1 MKCSARRGP
10 DPPWRRLMRAP
21 EVSIRMCVKPSNM
34 ARSLLRFVASAL
46 IAEVRQYRIADL
58 ARGGATAEIRCQH
71 AGAGGCFDGAYD
83 ARGFAREA
91 EMVEHQRRAPDS
103 RNRVGDS
110 LAEDVGRRAVNRLET
125 ARVLLFGVCVGGGG

>member
-21 EVSIRMCVKPSNM
+21 QVSIRMCVKPSNI
-34 ARSLLRFVASAL
+34 ARSLLRFVAGAL
-46 IAEVRQYRIADL
+46 IAEVCQYRIADL

-110 LAEDVGRRAVNRLET
+110 LRSG
-125 ARVLLFGVCVGGGG
+125 

>member
-1 MKCSARRGP
+1 
-10 DPPWRRLMRAP
+10 MRTP
-21 EVSIRMCVKPSNM
+21 EVSIRMCVEPSNM

-83 ARGFAREA
+83 SRGFAREA
-91 EMVEHQRRAPDS
+91 ERFGHQRPAPYS
-103 RNRVGDS
+103 RNPVGDS
-110 LAEDVGRRAVNRLET
+110 LAESGGRQPT
-125 ARVLLFGVCVGGGG
+125 